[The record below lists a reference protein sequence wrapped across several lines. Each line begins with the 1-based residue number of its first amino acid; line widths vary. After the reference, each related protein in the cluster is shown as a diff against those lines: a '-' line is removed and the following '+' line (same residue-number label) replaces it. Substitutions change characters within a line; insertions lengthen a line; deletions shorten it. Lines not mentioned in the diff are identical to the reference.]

1 VVDSAIEFLLVGAV
15 RPLDLSIQL
24 RRTWHDIGMPDALV
38 LDVPVG
44 LGPEF
49 VSIVR
54 SIPENVNFGIK
65 ASTVRQP

>member
-1 VVDSAIEFLLVGAV
+1 
-15 RPLDLSIQL
+15 
-24 RRTWHDIGMPDALV
+24 MPDALV